1 MRTTP
6 YKIDASKVKISPFMK
21 GSKNVDEA
29 VKKVKQSLK
38 MKKIPFSQESSLKSM
53 GLLKRSDGSFKL
65 GDKYIKQLPK
75 LKPAMKENKKYH
87 YKLSDPFKLR
97 KLALDEGI
105 KSGAK
110 KYGSIRESASRK
122 KGRLNILRIYRR
134 YKNPEHCNQITYD
147 MKYIDKTYLKDGKT
161 KNICS

>member
-6 YKIDASKVKISPFMK
+6 YKIDNSKVKLSPFMK
-21 GSKNVDEA
+21 GTNSVNKAIEK
-29 VKKVKQSLK
+29 VKKTLK
-38 MKKIPFSQESSLKSM
+38 MKKIPFSYESSLKSM
-53 GLLKRSDGSFKL
+53 GLLKRSDGSYKL
-65 GDKYIKQLPK
+65 GEKYIKQLPK
-75 LKPAMKENKKYH
+75 LKPSMNETKKYH

-105 KSGAK
+105 KSGVK
-110 KYGSIRESASRK
+110 KYGSIRESATRK

-134 YKNPEHCNQITYD
+134 YKNPDHCNKITYD

-161 KNICS
+161 TNICQ